1 MSLVEY
7 DGRISENGFSF
18 RYNTIESHKD
28 HAPTKATLKGR
39 IWEKK
44 IFDIYKNI
52 VDKDD
57 IVYDIGGYIGTHTL
71 PLSKYAKTVVVFEPN
86 TEICNCLISNIELN
100 EVENVEVYELGLSD
114 ECATHLFSKRQD
126 GTSRM
131 YHKSFTKTQ
140 MAKWHNK
147 HEIVDIE
154 TITLDSIASE
164 QKNVKLLKIDVEG
177 HEFQVLA
184 GAKKVIENN
193 RPHILVEVF
202 KARRPQI
209 IKWAEDNNYLLEWLK
224 GDDFY
229 LSPQ

>member
-7 DGRISENGFSF
+7 DGRILEKGFSF

-44 IFDIYKNI
+44 IFDIYKNLI
-52 VDKDD
+52 DKDD
-57 IVYDIGGYIGTHTL
+57 VVYDIGGYIGTHTL
-71 PLSKYAKTVVVFEPN
+71 PMSHYAKTVVVFEPN
-86 TEICNCLISNIELN
+86 PDICNCLISNIELN
-100 EVENVEVYELGLSD
+100 DADNVEVYELGLSN
-114 ECATHLFSKRQD
+114 ECSTAKFSKRED

-140 MAKWHNK
+140 MEKWSNRHV
-147 HEIVDIE
+147 IVDIE
-154 TITLDSIASE
+154 TITLDSIAGE

-177 HEFQVLA
+177 HEFQVLR
-184 GAKKVIENN
+184 GAEQVIKNN
-193 RPHILVEVF
+193 RPHILIEVF
-202 KARRPQI
+202 KIRRPQLHQ
-209 IKWAEDNNYLLEWLK
+209 WAEENNYLVDWLK